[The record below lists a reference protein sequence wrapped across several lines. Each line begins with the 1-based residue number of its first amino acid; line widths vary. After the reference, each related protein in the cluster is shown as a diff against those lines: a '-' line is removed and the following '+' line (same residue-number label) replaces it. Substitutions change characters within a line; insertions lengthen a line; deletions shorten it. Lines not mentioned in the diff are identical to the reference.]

1 MKPRLLS
8 AAMAAAMIP
17 SIRRPWLTW
26 MVVDDKRLVDV
37 PLNHRGFPLT
47 DADRIAMAKARA
59 KRERRKAKKDGRTPQ

>member
-1 MKPRLLS
+1 
-8 AAMAAAMIP
+8 MIP
-17 SIRRPWLTW
+17 SIRVPGLTW

-59 KRERRKAKKDGRTPQ
+59 KRERRKANKPANGPSATHNESKEAR